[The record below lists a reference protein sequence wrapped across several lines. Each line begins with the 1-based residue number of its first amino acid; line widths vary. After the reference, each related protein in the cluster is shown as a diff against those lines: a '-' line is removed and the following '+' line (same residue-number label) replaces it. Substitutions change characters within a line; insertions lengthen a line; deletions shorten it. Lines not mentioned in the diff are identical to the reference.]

1 MNFNQITLAG
11 RLTRDIQLSYTP
23 SQTAVADFGM
33 AVNKKWKTQSGEQKE
48 TTLFVDCV
56 VFKNAAENLNKYVGK
71 GDSLLISG
79 ELQFESWTAQDGSK
93 RSKHK
98 IMVQNFQFVPTGGSE
113 RTEQPKQDNQQS
125 AEQLNRDDD
134 IPW

>member
-1 MNFNQITLAG
+1 MNFNQIILAG
-11 RLTRDIQLSYTP
+11 RLTRDVSLSYTT
-23 SQTAVADFGM
+23 SQVPVADFGM
-33 AVNKKWKTQSGEQKE
+33 AVNKKYKDKE

-56 VFKNAAENLNKYVGK
+56 AFGKSAENLNKYVGK

-98 IMVQNFQFVPTGGSE
+98 IMVQSFQFVPTGAGE
-113 RTEQPKQDNQQS
+113 RTETPESKPEAKQRQAPVN
-125 AEQLNRDDD
+125 NNPDDD
-134 IPW
+134 VPW

>member
-33 AVNKKWKTQSGEQKE
+33 AVNKKYKDKE

-56 VFKNAAENLNKYVGK
+56 AFGKSAENLNKYVGK

-79 ELQFESWTAQDGSK
+79 ELQFESWTAQDGTK

-98 IMVQNFQFVPTGGSE
+98 IMVQSFQFVPTGAGE
-113 RTEQPKQDNQQS
+113 RTEQAKQDVQD
-125 AEQLNRDDD
+125 DDD
-134 IPW
+134 IPF